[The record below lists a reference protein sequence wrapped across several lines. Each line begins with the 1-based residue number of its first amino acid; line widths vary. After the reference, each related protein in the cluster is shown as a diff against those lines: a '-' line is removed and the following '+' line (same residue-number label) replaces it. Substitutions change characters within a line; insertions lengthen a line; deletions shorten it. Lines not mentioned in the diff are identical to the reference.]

1 MRRKNTTF
9 DYLLYTLVTINILFL
24 LISGYKKLVKNEEE
38 ILANIDSP
46 DPNSYVVGIEL
57 NGADRVDSNRLIC
70 TKDEENN
77 CIVHLPMA
85 YRKGGKVLG
94 YSSTPYSI
102 VPEYSLDT
110 DINLTNSMRL
120 YVVSLKI
127 NNLYIDEDDIDYITN
142 NNISCVMYNADK
154 SCKVKLPVFNKIGY
168 ENKGY
173 SSSIRSLTGFV
184 YPNDYYEL
192 SEDKVLYPIYATSAR
207 HKTINVEKTLMINN
221 SFVEIEK
228 GCSESVYQ
236 EYLKYL
242 NDIKEYAPYLLFGN
256 KISLIGD
263 EAFNEIWGKLYVG
276 MNFGPRKIRAID
288 IRCSNMVYNDYYAT
302 MVHELSHSWDY
313 YYSTKNSNNITSES
327 DIINLFNK
335 YSKLTNRPFRDY
347 SYTSVYEFF
356 ADAVK
361 YYYFKYL
368 HPTDEY
374 TRLAFPNDIKVV
386 LEKYICIAKNDY
398 NKDKCV

>member
-1 MRRKNTTF
+1 MEKKNTVF
-9 DYLLYTLVTINILFL
+9 DYLLYTILTINIIVL
-24 LISGYKKLVKNEEE
+24 LISGYEKLVRDEEE
-38 ILANIDSP
+38 ILANIDNP

-57 NGADRVDSNRLIC
+57 NGSDRVESRRLIC
-70 TKDEENN
+70 TKNDENQ

-85 YRKGGKVLG
+85 YRKDGKVMG
-94 YSSTPYSI
+94 YSTSPYSI
-102 VPEYSLDT
+102 EPEYSLDS
-110 DINLTNSMRL
+110 DINLTNNMRL
-120 YVVSLKI
+120 YVISFKI
-127 NNLYIDEDDIDYITN
+127 NNLYIDDDDIDFIAKKN
-142 NNISCVMYNADK
+142 LSCVMYNNDK

-192 SEDKVLYPIYATSAR
+192 DEDKVLYPIYATSAR
-207 HKTINVEKTLMINN
+207 HKTINVGKTLMLND

-228 GCSESVYQ
+228 GCSEDVYND
-236 EYLKYL
+236 YLNYL
-242 NDIKEYAPYLLFGN
+242 NDIKESAPYLLFGN

-263 EAFNEIWGKLYVG
+263 DAFNEIWGNMYVG

-288 IRCSNMVYNDYYAT
+288 IRCSNRIYNDYYAT

-313 YYSTKNSNNITSES
+313 YYSTKSGTNITSES
-327 DIINLFNK
+327 DVINLYNK
-335 YSKLTNRPFRDY
+335 YVKLDNRPFRDY
-347 SYTSVYEFF
+347 SYSNVYEFF

-368 HPTDEY
+368 KPTDEY
-374 TRLAFPNDIKVV
+374 SMLSFPSDIKNVI
-386 LEKYICIAKNDY
+386 EKYICIANNDY
-398 NKDKCV
+398 KDGKCK